1 MEKIRR
7 KMDLKS
13 AIYLVDK
20 AKNDRSAFPLEFTE
34 CEVCGVDYIADLGH
48 DCNEKTIELEW
59 KRKDEGE
66 G

>member
-34 CEVCGVDYIADLGH
+34 CEHCGADYIADLGH

-59 KRKDEGE
+59 TRKDEGE
-66 G
+66 E

>member
-34 CEVCGVDYIADLGH
+34 CEHCGADYIADLGH

-59 KRKDEGE
+59 TCRDEGE
-66 G
+66 E